1 MRNYPSNST
10 QTKDR
15 DDEANEYENK
25 KKENIERNQNDIFF
39 SKLNFLADY

>member
-15 DDEANEYENK
+15 DDEENEYENK

-39 SKLNFLADY
+39 QSLTF